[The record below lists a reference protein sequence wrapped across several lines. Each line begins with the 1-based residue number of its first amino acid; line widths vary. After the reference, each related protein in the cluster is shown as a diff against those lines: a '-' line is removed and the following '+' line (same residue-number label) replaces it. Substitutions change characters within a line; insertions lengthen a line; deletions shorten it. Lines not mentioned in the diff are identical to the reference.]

1 MQLVEGDHSIVRT
14 ADLAKVA
21 PEVLAAA
28 RRAGIL
34 RPEDPGFEDVSASDL
49 SRVLRVLYGLSGRG
63 RPVPAVFEAAA
74 APLGWMGTGKDARE
88 VLLCARPPGGL
99 AKALERRRRT
109 LVLIPTAR
117 HLTPELRERHAPG
130 AIVTLEA
137 LEEALVPLGGRL
149 VRRAAIAPDAPE
161 TGAAPVRPS
170 IQRLGLVGLAKRW
183 TDLRICLVDR
193 TTVRVD
199 AGGRCIRC
207 THVDLG
213 MAHGNSR
220 RPTLAWEVLGELC
233 QQHGCFRTRRFGNEN
248 ATRQLVHRVGR
259 DLQELFGIDGS
270 PFHRYRSDCGWKARF
285 ETRPD
290 LPDDLEDDSV
300 TFARRVSKKLAKGRS
315 FVPHAK

>member
-1 MQLVEGDHSIVRT
+1 MQLVEGDPTIVRT

-74 APLGWMGTGKDARE
+74 APLGWMGAGKDARE

-99 AKALERRRRT
+99 AKALARKRAT
-109 LVLIPTAR
+109 LVLVPTAR

-130 AIVTLEA
+130 AVVTLEA

-161 TGAAPVRPS
+161 TGAAPVQPV
-170 IQRLGLVGLAKRW
+170 IRLLGLAKRW
-183 TDLRICLVDR
+183 SELRICLLDR

-199 AGGRCIRC
+199 AGGRCLRC
-207 THVDLG
+207 TFVDLG
-213 MAHGNSR
+213 MAHGQSR
-220 RPTLAWEVLGELC
+220 RPTLGWEVLEEVC
-233 QQHGCFRTRRFGNEN
+233 QNEGRFRTTRLGDAT
-248 ATRQLVHRVGR
+248 ATRQLIHRVGR

-270 PFHRYRSDCGWKARF
+270 PFHRYRSDCGWKTRF
-285 ETRPD
+285 EARPD
-290 LPDDLEDDSV
+290 LPDGLDGLSV
-300 TFARRVSKKLAKGRS
+300 TFQPSESKKSARTRS
-315 FVPHAK
+315 FVPHGR